1 MISRAAIFDKHS
13 MLRLKKGDALV
24 EGSSTIEVDINRVSL
39 TERAYNPPM
48 IDTQEVIDSTSTKS
62 ATGSMHVYNKFE
74 FRGFI

>member
-24 EGSSTIEVDINRVSL
+24 EGSSTIVDINRVSL

-48 IDTQEVIDSTSTKS
+48 IETQEVIDSTPTES